1 MKPSQRSLTPT
12 KRWQRSIEAVG
23 VDAVVVPAIEAVV
36 AVEVEQ
42 QLQEHQL
49 QVQRPVTKEQNI
61 QTYPKVNGRGAVCI
75 SGGGRGLSSAQSP
88 PPVRGK
94 TSSPPNLKNEPGTS
108 SVLLKQK

>member
-1 MKPSQRSLTPT
+1 MDA
-12 KRWQRSIEAVG
+12 EAEVVVGAAETAEADG
-23 VDAVVVPAIEAVV
+23 VDRLLPDTE
-36 AVEVEQ
+36 
-42 QLQEHQL
+42 
-49 QVQRPVTKEQNI
+49 EQNI

-108 SVLLKQK
+108 SVHLKQK